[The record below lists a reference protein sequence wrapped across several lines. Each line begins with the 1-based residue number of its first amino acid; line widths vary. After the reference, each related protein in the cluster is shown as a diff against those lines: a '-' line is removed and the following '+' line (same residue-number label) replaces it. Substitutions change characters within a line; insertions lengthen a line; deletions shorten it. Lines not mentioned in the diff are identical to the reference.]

1 MKIQHISAVTLAVQD
16 MAQSVDF
23 YRTLGLALEYG
34 GEDASFTSFRAGEGF
49 INLIRTDSVAEGWWG
64 RVILRVE
71 EVDSLYSRLK
81 ERGLEPES
89 PRDGDWGERFF
100 HLEDPDGHE
109 LSFAQLLS

>member
-23 YRTLGLALEYG
+23 YRKLGMELVYG
-34 GEDASFTSFRAGEGF
+34 GENFSFTTFRGSEGY
-49 INLIRTDSVAEGWWG
+49 INLRPISSQVAK
-64 RVILRVE
+64 RSSRIIVLVE
-71 EVDSLYSRLK
+71 EVDSLYSKLK

-100 HLEDPDGHE
+100 HLKDPDGHE